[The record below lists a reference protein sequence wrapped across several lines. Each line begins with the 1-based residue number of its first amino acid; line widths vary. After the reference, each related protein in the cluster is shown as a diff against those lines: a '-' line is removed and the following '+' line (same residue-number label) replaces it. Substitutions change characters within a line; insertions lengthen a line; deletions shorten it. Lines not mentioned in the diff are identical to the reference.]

1 MNGIYENID
10 EYNLN
15 KNRKILIVFDDLIAD
30 ILSGKK
36 TKLFFLFTTQS
47 YFVVPKNIRLN
58 PTLYFII
65 KITNKRD
72 VQQIAINLSLDVNV

>member
-1 MNGIYENID
+1 MNDIYENID

-15 KNRKILIVFDDLIAD
+15 RNQKISIVFDDLIAD
-30 ILSGKK
+30 ILSGKN

-47 YFVVPKNIRLN
+47 YFVVPKNIGLN

>member
-1 MNGIYENID
+1 MNDIYENID

-15 KNRKILIVFDDLIAD
+15 RNKKISIVFDDLIAD
-30 ILSGKK
+30 ILSGKN

-72 VQQIAINLSLDVNV
+72 VQQTTINLSLDVNV

>member
-1 MNGIYENID
+1 MNDIYEKID

-15 KNRKILIVFDDLIAD
+15 KNQKISIVFDDLIAD
-30 ILSGKK
+30 ILNGKK

-72 VQQIAINLSLDVNV
+72 VQQTTINLSLDVNV

>member
-47 YFVVPKNIRLN
+47 YFVVPKNIGLN

>member
-1 MNGIYENID
+1 MNDIYEKID

-15 KNRKILIVFDDLIAD
+15 KNQKISIVFDDLIAD

-72 VQQIAINLSLDVNV
+72 VQQTTINLSLDVNV

>member
-1 MNGIYENID
+1 MNDIYENID

-15 KNRKILIVFDDLIAD
+15 RNQKISIVFDDLIAD
-30 ILSGKK
+30 ILSGKN

-72 VQQIAINLSLDVNV
+72 VQQTTINLSLDVNV

>member
-1 MNGIYENID
+1 MNDIYEKID

-15 KNRKILIVFDDLIAD
+15 KNQKISIVFDDLIAD

-36 TKLFFLFTTQS
+36 TKPFFLFTTQS

-72 VQQIAINLSLDVNV
+72 VQQTTIFH